1 MKYLII
7 YPRGT
12 KKIGDSKKVFKE
24 VEAKA
29 IQSKETF
36 VQQNVGKEAIEVT
49 VGDYVFWVSNP
60 NAIVEE
66 ESGQDEF
73 LETITLTP
81 NLLINEMLFAHGN
94 AVVTAHIPTCET
106 YFDGLNEQDIAN
118 IYNAFTKSTATIVED
133 VGTGLDVA
141 VDKIDSSLLSFTNV
155 EENSVEVIEPKI
167 LEIDDEKYTENN

>member
-49 VGDYVFWVSNP
+49 VGDYVFWVSDP
-60 NAIVEE
+60 TAVAEE
-66 ESGQDEF
+66 ESGQVNF
-73 LETITLTP
+73 IETITLTP
-81 NLLINEMLFAHGN
+81 NLLIDEMLFAHGN
-94 AVVTAHIPTCET
+94 VVVTAHVPTSKT
-106 YFDGLNEQDIAN
+106 HYDGLNEQDIAN
-118 IYNAFTKSTATIVED
+118 IYNAFTKSTAIIVED

-141 VDKIDSSLLSFTNV
+141 VDKIDSSLLSFSNV
-155 EENSVEVIEPKI
+155 EENSMEMIEPEI
-167 LEIDDEKYTENN
+167 LELDDEKYTEIN